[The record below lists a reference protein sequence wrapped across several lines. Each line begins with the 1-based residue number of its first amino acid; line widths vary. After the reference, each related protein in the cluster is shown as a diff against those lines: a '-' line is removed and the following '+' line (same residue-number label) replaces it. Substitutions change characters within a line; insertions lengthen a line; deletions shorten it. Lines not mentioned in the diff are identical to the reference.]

1 MQPKVISIPI
11 ENSIVRT
18 TQKFPFNISNI
29 VKSVS
34 DSAAISAFSDVSVEK
49 PNDKN
54 ISIEKKNSPVAS
66 SQAGVKSVSNYNIKT
81 PLIIPKAISKGS
93 QSMPVGIA
101 VARQRDA
108 PRLPAGA
115 RTPQQK
121 GPSSS
126 TSSFQPADDVNN
138 VPSISN
144 LSNVQPNYATSSEQ
158 RNYFASISPFSN
170 PSIPTI
176 IPSLCQPEQLDLCFL
191 DHIIHTQGHQACL
204 GPHIHPLIFHLIT
217 FFYSINFSSFI
228 SYKNLKRQ
236 H

>member
-1 MQPKVISIPI
+1 MQPKAISIPI

-34 DSAAISAFSDVSVEK
+34 DSTAISAFSDVSV
-49 PNDKN
+49 
-54 ISIEKKNSPVAS
+54 VS

-81 PLIIPKAISKGS
+81 PLKIPKAISKGS

-144 LSNVQPNYATSSEQ
+144 LSNVQPNSATSSEQ
-158 RNYFASISPFSN
+158 RNYFSSISPFSN

-176 IPSLCQPEQLDLCFL
+176 IPSLCQPEAVEPMFPGSHYSYPGTPSMPWTSYPPLYLPPDYLLLQHQLLL
-191 DHIIHTQGHQACL
+191 SQG
-204 GPHIHPLIFHLIT
+204 
-217 FFYSINFSSFI
+217 
-228 SYKNLKRQ
+228 
-236 H
+236 

>member
-1 MQPKVISIPI
+1 MI
-11 ENSIVRT
+11 
-18 TQKFPFNISNI
+18 
-29 VKSVS
+29 
-34 DSAAISAFSDVSVEK
+34 
-49 PNDKN
+49 N
-54 ISIEKKNSPVAS
+54 ISIEKKNSPVVS

-81 PLIIPKAISKGS
+81 PLKIPKAISKGS

-126 TSSFQPADDVNN
+126 TSSFQPADNVNN
-138 VPSISN
+138 VPFISN
-144 LSNVQPNYATSSEQ
+144 LSNVQPNSATSSEQ

-228 SYKNLKRQ
+228 IYKNLNRQ
-236 H
+236 HFPDVPAISIQTTVYL